1 MKGPKRTKGWDDS
14 AAGRTPRRAEP
25 GPLYQALF
33 DISGDVLMVV
43 EDDTTISMVNHR
55 FEEMTGYGRDDV
67 VGKMSSLALVPE
79 EERERVREI
88 HRMRREDPQS
98 VPLRHSHWMQGKGG
112 RKWLAEITGTLI
124 PGTRRSLLD
133 LRDITEAHTLQ
144 QELLRRNEELAALVA
159 VTREMVSSLE
169 LQDVLDR
176 TLAIVCGQIGAIYG
190 FLSMFDEAKSE
201 LTATAFWGERVLP
214 PGRTW
219 KVGEG
224 VVGWVAQSWQ
234 PILCDDIAS
243 DPRIRNSLGP
253 SLGYH
258 SIMAAPLKV
267 REKLLGVVS
276 AVAKETGS
284 FTEAHLHLLS
294 AYAAQASLA
303 LENALLYEEVKN
315 QASTDGLTGLHNRRS
330 FDLHLESEL
339 NRAQRYGHPLSLL
352 FLDVD
357 ELKAVNDRYGH
368 LQGDQLLRHLASLLT
383 GVLRKS
389 DVAARFGGD
398 EFVVLLPETT
408 GEEAAAVTERLL
420 GEVTPCPLLSGGS
433 ITWAMS
439 LGVAW
444 LPLDGDY
451 GLDLLRL
458 ADEAAYR
465 AKREGIG
472 WAFATPG

>member
-1 MKGPKRTKGWDDS
+1 D
-14 AAGRTPRRAEP
+14 
-25 GPLYQALF
+25 
-33 DISGDVLMVV
+33 
-43 EDDTTISMVNHR
+43 
-55 FEEMTGYGRDDV
+55 
-67 VGKMSSLALVPE
+67 
-79 EERERVREI
+79 
-88 HRMRREDPQS
+88 
-98 VPLRHSHWMQGKGG
+98 
-112 RKWLAEITGTLI
+112 
-124 PGTRRSLLD
+124 
-133 LRDITEAHTLQ
+133 
-144 QELLRRNEELAALVA
+144 
-159 VTREMVSSLE
+159 
-169 LQDVLDR
+169 
-176 TLAIVCGQIGAIYG
+176 
-190 FLSMFDEAKSE
+190 
-201 LTATAFWGERVLP
+201 
-214 PGRTW
+214 
-219 KVGEG
+219 
-224 VVGWVAQSWQ
+224 
-234 PILCDDIAS
+234 
-243 DPRIRNSLGP
+243 
-253 SLGYH
+253 
-258 SIMAAPLKV
+258 
-267 REKLLGVVS
+267 
-276 AVAKETGS
+276 
-284 FTEAHLHLLS
+284 AHLRLLT

-315 QASTDGLTGLHNRRS
+315 QAATDELTGLHNRRS

-339 NRAQRYGHPLSLL
+339 KRAQRYGHPLSLL

-465 AKREGIG
+465 AKREGTG